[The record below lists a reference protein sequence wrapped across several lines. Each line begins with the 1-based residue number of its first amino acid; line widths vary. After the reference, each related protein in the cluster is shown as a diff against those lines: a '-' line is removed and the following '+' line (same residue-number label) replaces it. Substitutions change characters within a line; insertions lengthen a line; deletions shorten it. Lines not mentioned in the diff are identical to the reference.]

1 MYNLFFIIKW
11 TYTLFD
17 VLLRTH
23 FKKVQFLFTTFTN
36 VEGKFLIDDYETG
49 LAKYK
54 RNHNLPTTSES
65 PDEREE

>member
-1 MYNLFFIIKW
+1 MKW

-23 FKKVQFLFTTFTN
+23 FKKVQFLFITFTN